1 MKDFAMRDTIF
12 QQNQIEPRGSELHPP
27 AKRLSDGAIPLATP
41 VIAPRYV
48 DPAAEAMSRNH
59 NLSPPI
65 HPRRD

>member
-1 MKDFAMRDTIF
+1 MRDMIF
-12 QQNQIEPRGSELHPP
+12 QQNQIEPRGSELQAP
-27 AKRLSDGAIPLATP
+27 AKCPCEGIIPLAP
-41 VIAPRYV
+41 PGIAPRYV